1 MKRPFTHYLH
11 VCILI
16 AIGTGMLSGC
26 AKIPFTHY
34 YTFHPDLVGKLS
46 ASASPVPVVLA
57 IGTFEADIPYKQDR
71 IVFRTSPYEVGFYEY
86 HKWLR
91 PLTELVL
98 DKIVRQGKASG
109 FFARV
114 HGQAFQ
120 VAADYI
126 LVGTITMFDRWN
138 SAPPSDNT
146 PSPDVLSGDTS
157 SEDAASSLV
166 RIQITYQLLDAYGEQ
181 IVWMDTIDSTAVV
194 SELETVVT
202 TVRSF
207 EAALHVNIQQ
217 ALDTVHDV
225 VSRQP

>member
-1 MKRPFTHYLH
+1 MKRPFIDCLH

-16 AIGTGMLSGC
+16 AMGTGLLSGC
-26 AKIPFTHY
+26 AQIPFTHY
-34 YTFHPDLVGKLS
+34 YTFDPDAIGELP
-46 ASASPVPVVLA
+46 ASASPAPVVLA

-71 IVFRTSPYEVGFYEY
+71 IVFRASPYEVGFYEY

-91 PLTELVL
+91 PLTELVS
-98 DKIVRQGKASG
+98 DTIVQMGKASD
-109 FFARV
+109 FFTRV

-146 PSPDVLSGDTS
+146 QGSAASPGDRS
-157 SEDAASSLV
+157 PENDASSLV
-166 RIQITYQLLDAYGEQ
+166 RIRITYQLLDAYGEQ
-181 IVWMDTIDSTAVV
+181 ILWMDSIDSTAVV

-217 ALDTVHDV
+217 ALETVHDV

>member
-1 MKRPFTHYLH
+1 MKHPFTQCLY
-11 VCILI
+11 VCVLI
-16 AIGTGMLSGC
+16 IIGTGILSGC
-26 AKIPFTHY
+26 ARIPFMHY
-34 YTFHPDLVGKLS
+34 YTFDPDVVGELS
-46 ASASPVPVVLA
+46 APASPAPVVLA

-98 DKIVRQGKASG
+98 DNTVRMGKASG
-109 FFARV
+109 LFSRV

-126 LVGTITMFDRWN
+126 LVGNITMFDRWN
-138 SAPPSDNT
+138 SAPPRHDAISDAAS
-146 PSPDVLSGDTS
+146 PSD
-157 SEDAASSLV
+157 EASSLV

-181 IVWMDTIDSTAVV
+181 IMWMDSINSTAVV
-194 SELETVVT
+194 AELETVVT

-207 EAALHVNIQQ
+207 ETALHVNIQQ
-217 ALDTVHDV
+217 ALETVHDV
-225 VSRQP
+225 VSRRP